1 MGERMKVSQEF
12 LEELLKGNDA
22 RMRGFRVPILSLIR
36 QYPGKFNN
44 IEFTIED
51 AIFDS
56 LSLKYSNLAYFRFE
70 NCSFVGCEFT
80 GCSLYNT
87 TFINCD
93 LSNAIFFHVDL
104 NAARFSETCVFSD
117 DIIDYVPPIVPD
129 EGDIIGWKKAQVVCN
144 RWRDDQNEE
153 EVESVIVKLR
163 IPAEA
168 KRSSGFGR
176 KCRAE
181 FAEVLA
187 YETDSENG
195 EPYCLD
201 EDHVVAS
208 LFDEGFEY
216 PLGKMIKPFNGF
228 DENRLKS
235 CAPGIHFF
243 ITRKEAVE
251 YEY

>member
-1 MGERMKVSQEF
+1 MGEKMKVSQEF

-22 RMRGFRVPILSLIR
+22 RMRGCRVPILSLVR
-36 QYPGKFNN
+36 QYPGRFNN
-44 IEFTIED
+44 SQFTIED
-51 AIFDS
+51 AIFDG
-56 LSLKYSNLAYFRFE
+56 LSFKYSSLAYFRFE
-70 NCSFVGCEFT
+70 NCSFVGCDFT

-93 LSNAIFFHVDL
+93 LALAIFFHVDL
-104 NAARFSETCVFSD
+104 SAARFSDTCIFSN
-117 DIIDYVPPIVPD
+117 DIVDYAPPIVPD
-129 EGDIIGWKKAQVVCN
+129 DGDIIGWKKAMVFTRRYCEN
-144 RWRDDQNEE
+144 DDDET
-153 EVESVIVKLR
+153 VIVKLR

-187 YETDSENG
+187 YETEDG
-195 EPYCLD
+195 DPYYLD

-208 LFDEGFEY
+208 MFENSFEY
-216 PLGKMIKPFNGF
+216 PLGKIVRSINGF
-228 DENRLKS
+228 DGNRLRE